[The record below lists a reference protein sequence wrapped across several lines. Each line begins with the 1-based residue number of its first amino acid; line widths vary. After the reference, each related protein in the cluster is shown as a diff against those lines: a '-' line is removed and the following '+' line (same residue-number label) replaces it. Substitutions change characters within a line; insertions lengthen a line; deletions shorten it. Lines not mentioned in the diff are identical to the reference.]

1 MDKEAKIEKKEPLLN
16 ELESFLEACR
26 NGCEPMTTGEDG
38 VHALKAAIAAI
49 ESYTTKSAVKISP
62 EGYFAG
68 RMEQSTGAV
77 V

>member
-1 MDKEAKIEKKEPLLN
+1 
-16 ELESFLEACR
+16 
-26 NGCEPMTTGEDG
+26 